1 MTRDH
6 LLGFPALTLAAEH
19 DWSRSPVYGLGIPN
33 RVYEEVS
40 AEDVRRFAKVRD
52 IVRFERG
59 DHTPEHMRPPA
70 APAVGF
76 AVGDVVRMT
85 LRSASYCGRRATVLE
100 RSLSGTTMRVQFEG
114 DPEPTVTDWYVVWA
128 FERVAQ

>member
-6 LLGFPALTLAAEH
+6 LLGFPALALADEDASS
-19 DWSRSPVYGLGIPN
+19 DSLRYGLGAPTRIFDEMHA
-33 RVYEEVS
+33 RV
-40 AEDVRRFAKVRD
+40 DRKRD
-52 IVRFERG
+52 AARPILVFERG

-100 RSLSGTTMRVQFEG
+100 RSLSGTTMRVHFEG
-114 DPEPTVTDWYVVWA
+114 DPEPVVNDWYVVWA